1 MKILQ
6 TPVRFYPAIGG
17 VETVVLGLS
26 RALAQRGHQ
35 VHVITSDEPSAQPTE
50 LDGVRITRLRTAGK
64 LANTNITPAL
74 PLRLLREDFDI
85 VHTHLPTPW
94 SADWS
99 AWMGRLRGKA
109 VVTSFYNEIV
119 GQTGMARAFAA
130 AYNATAFPVLLR
142 ASHRLI
148 TLTPEHI
155 VSPIS
160 PLKTALGKT
169 RLLKAGID
177 TAQFYPRPE
186 LRQPASISFLA
197 VLDEFHRYKG
207 LDVLL
212 RAMAR
217 LRARD
222 ARVRLRVGGQG
233 SLREEY
239 ERMAAAL
246 GLAEQVHFLG
256 RLPEDEMNAFFNQ
269 SSLFVLPSVSAAQE
283 GYGLVA
289 LEAMACGVPTITTT
303 EAGLAPIAHQ
313 ANAALV
319 VPAGDEAALA
329 DAMTRVLSDPALA
342 AQLSANGQALIQN
355 KFSWAAIAQEYES
368 VYAEAL
374 QNAQGSR

>member
-1 MKILQ
+1 MNILQ

-26 RALAQRGHQ
+26 RALAQRGHR
-35 VHVITSDEPSAQPTE
+35 VHVLTSDEPSAQPTQ
-50 LDGVRITRLRTAGK
+50 LDGVRITRLRTAAK

-74 PLRLLREDFDI
+74 PLHLMREPFDI

-99 AWMGRLRGKA
+99 AWMGRVRGKA

-119 GQTGMARAFAA
+119 GQTGAASAFAKT
-130 AYNATAFPVLLR
+130 YNATAFKALLR

-155 VSPIS
+155 SSPIS
-160 PLKTALGKT
+160 PLKNALGKT

-177 TAQFYPRPE
+177 TAQFAPMPE
-186 LRQPASISFLA
+186 LRQPNVVSFLA

-212 RAMAR
+212 RAMAQV
-217 LRARD
+217 RARN
-222 ARVRLRVGGQG
+222 AQARLRVGGQG
-233 SLREEY
+233 ALRGEY
-239 ERMAAAL
+239 ERMAAEL
-246 GLAEQVHFLG
+246 GLGANVEFLG
-256 RLPEDEMNAFFNQ
+256 RLPDAQLAPFFNQ
-269 SSLFVLPSVSAAQE
+269 SSVFVLPSTSGAQE

-289 LEAMACGVPTITTT
+289 LEAMACGVPVITTS
-303 EAGLAPIAHQ
+303 EAGLAPIAQQ

-319 VPAGDEAALA
+319 VPAGNAAALA
-329 DAMTRVLSDPALA
+329 NAIERVLGDPALA

-368 VYAEAL
+368 VYAEAIK
-374 QNAQGSR
+374 QSV